1 MLTKI
6 LFTVAVIVVVMFVFR
21 HRNQTSTVKNISPAT
36 LEQPPRGI
44 SPQMLA
50 YIFIVLIMLVSG
62 LIYLFYWMEQNTI
75 VNIKVIDASG
85 AAFNYQAHK
94 KSIEGKEFTTLD
106 GRRVTLG
113 DSDRVEMI
121 ENN

>member
-1 MLTKI
+1 MITKI

-21 HRNQTSTVKNISPAT
+21 HRNQPPPVKNVTPVVP
-36 LEQPPRGI
+36 EQSRGI

-62 LIYLFYWMEQNTI
+62 LLYLFYWMEQNTI

-85 AAFNYQAHK
+85 DAYNYQAHK

>member
-6 LFTVAVIVVVMFVFR
+6 LFTIAVIVVVMFVFR
-21 HRNQTSTVKNISPAT
+21 HRNEPTKIKNITPVIPEKTKS
-36 LEQPPRGI
+36 L

-85 AAFNYQAHK
+85 EAFNYQAHK

-106 GRRVTLG
+106 GRQVTLG

-121 ENN
+121 END

>member
-21 HRNQTSTVKNISPAT
+21 HRNQPSPVKNIAPAVA
-36 LEQPPRGI
+36 EQSKGI
-44 SPQMLA
+44 TPQMLA

-62 LIYLFYWMEQNTI
+62 LLYLFYWMEQNTI
-75 VNIKVIDASG
+75 VNIKVIDAG
-85 AAFNYQAHK
+85 GEAFNYQAHK

-121 ENN
+121 END